1 MTTPIPSSQ
10 TEQTITGVLLTN
22 LGTPDAPVA
31 PALRRYLAEF
41 LWDRRVVDVPRPLWW
56 LILHGVI
63 LRTRPARSARLYRK
77 VWTEAGSPLLVIARR
92 QHALL
97 QQQLDAHWPGR
108 TRVVLGMRYGN
119 PSIAAALG
127 ELRAAGVQRVLVL
140 PLYPQNS
147 CSTTASTLDA
157 VAGALRATR
166 DVPALRFVADYHA
179 DAAYIDALVTS
190 VREAQQGR
198 GPVQQLLFS
207 FHGTP
212 ERYRSEGDPYYQ
224 QCLTTARLAAER
236 LGLAAD
242 EWQVSFQSRFGR
254 EPWLQPYTDEVLA
267 HMPAQGIRHVQVIC
281 PGFSADCLETLEEIA
296 EENREVFLHAGGE
309 SFHYIPA
316 LNDRPDHIAALTG
329 IVAREL
335 CLDQA

>member
-1 MTTPIPSSQ
+1 MSDPTPPLGI
-10 TEQTITGVLLTN
+10 LLTN
-22 LGTPDAPVA
+22 LGTPDAPTA

-63 LRTRPARSARLYRK
+63 LRIRPARSARLYRK
-77 VWTEAGSPLLVIARR
+77 VWSAEGSPLLVIARR
-92 QHALL
+92 QRELL
-97 QQQLDAHWPGR
+97 QQQLDTQWPDR

-119 PSIAAALG
+119 PSIASALN
-127 ELRAAGVQRVLVL
+127 ELRAAGVQRLLVL

-157 VAGALRATR
+157 VAEALRATR
-166 DVPALRFVADYHA
+166 AVPALGFVADYHA
-179 DAAYIDALVTS
+179 VPAYIEALAAS
-190 VREAQQGR
+190 VRETQQAGAA
-198 GPVQQLLFS
+198 VQRLLFS

-212 ERYRSEGDPYYQ
+212 ERFRNEGDPYYQ
-224 QCLTTARLAAER
+224 QCLTTARLTAEKLR
-236 LGLAAD
+236 LHDD

-254 EPWLQPYTDEVLA
+254 EPWLQPYTDEVLKQL
-267 HMPAQGIRHVQVIC
+267 PAQGIRHVQVIC

-309 SFHYIPA
+309 SFQYIPA
-316 LNDRPDHIAALTG
+316 LNDRPDHIAALAG

-335 CLDQA
+335 CLATDTV